1 MSIPESAPTA
11 PSIADIARQSDV
23 SQLVGASASWI
34 DAALRAW
41 SDDDFSKVALLAPLA
56 VELLGKAVL
65 WNANPV
71 LVVPLADS
79 GEASLLSLATKP
91 RLSDPKLRTVGLAA
105 LLRRLDSVLDG
116 GLPLGETQRA
126 RMVDVRNGA
135 VHVAAPTQSR
145 HVLVDSLAVCNRM
158 LDNLGRDPKLFYRD
172 HFGSVQELLDQKRSE
187 VGHQVAAKRARARL
201 HLSEIAERLGG
212 DVFSEA
218 TAMLEDNANDLD
230 PDRLASADWAVDAL
244 CPECG
249 SRGRLQ
255 GPIELDANVDFDVF
269 GIGGAAYSSEP
280 YQSGWDVTLSPTAFA
295 CNVCRL
301 TLNGSQEL
309 EECSLPSSRHFID
322 IDDLGEEFNPDLEV
336 ERLYGNRD

>member
-1 MSIPESAPTA
+1 M
-11 PSIADIARQSDV
+11 ARQSDV
-23 SQLVGASASWI
+23 SQLVDASASWI

-65 WNANPV
+65 WNTNPV

-105 LLRRLDSVLDG
+105 LLSRLDSVLSG
-116 GLPLGETQRA
+116 GLSLDKGKRS
-126 RMVDVRNGA
+126 RMVNVRNGA
-135 VHVAAPTQSR
+135 VHVAVPAQSR
-145 HVLVDSLAVCNRM
+145 HVLVDSLGVCNRM
-158 LDNLGRDPKLFYRD
+158 LDNLGRDPKLFYRN
-172 HFGSVQELLDQKRSE
+172 HFESVEALLDQKRSE

-201 HLSEIAERLGG
+201 HLREIEERVGG
-212 DVFSEA
+212 GVFSEV
-218 TAMLEDNANDLD
+218 TERLEDNANDLD
-230 PDRLASADWAVDAL
+230 PDHLVSSDWAVDAL
-244 CPECG
+244 CPECS

-255 GPIELDANVDFDVF
+255 GPIDLDAQIDFDVTGF
-269 GIGGAAYSSEP
+269 GGGHYSADP
-280 YQSGWDVTLSPTAFA
+280 YLAGWDVTLTPTSFA

-309 EECSLPSSRHFID
+309 EECSLPSSRHPID
-322 IDDLGEEFNPDLEV
+322 IDDLGEDFDPDLES
-336 ERLYGNRD
+336 ERLYGSRD

>member
-1 MSIPESAPTA
+1 MPPA

-71 LVVPLADS
+71 LVLPLSEGHDD
-79 GEASLLSLATKP
+79 LLHNLATKP
-91 RLSDPKLRTVGLAA
+91 RLSDPKLRTVGLAV
-105 LLRRLDSVLDG
+105 LLRRLESVVSG
-116 GLPLGETQRA
+116 GLSLDKKQRS
-126 RMVDVRNGA
+126 RMVHVRNGA
-135 VHVAAPTQSR
+135 VHVGVPAQSR
-145 HVLVDSLAVCNRM
+145 HVLVDSLGVCNRM
-158 LDNLGRDPKLFYRD
+158 LDNLGRDPKLFYRN

-187 VGHQVAAKRARARL
+187 AGHQVAAKRARARL
-201 HLSEIAERLGG
+201 HLSEIEERLGG
-212 DVFSEA
+212 DMFSEV
-218 TAMLEDNANDLD
+218 TSMLEDNAHDLD
-230 PDRLASADWAVDAL
+230 QDHLVSSNWAVDAL

-255 GPIELDANVDFDVF
+255 GPIDLDANLDLDVSGF
-269 GIGGAAYSSEP
+269 QDGDYAASIF
-280 YQSGWDVTLSPTAFA
+280 QWGWNITLTPTSFA

-309 EECSLPSSRHFID
+309 EECSLPSSRHPID
-322 IDDLGEEFNPDLEV
+322 IDDLGEEFDPDLEV
-336 ERLYGNRD
+336 ERLYGFRD